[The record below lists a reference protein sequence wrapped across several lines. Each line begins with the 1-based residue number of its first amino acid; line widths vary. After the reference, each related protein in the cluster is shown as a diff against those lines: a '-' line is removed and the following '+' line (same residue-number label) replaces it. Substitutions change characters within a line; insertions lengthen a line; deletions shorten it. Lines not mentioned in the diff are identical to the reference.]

1 MQDKL
6 SLETLGQLDDG
17 TVGAVANAAI
27 AEALADCDDR
37 PFLEKGRKVTVEIV
51 INPVLDGSV
60 LKGVDVAV
68 GVKLT
73 KPPQAARE
81 QYLRTTVDTGSN
93 KLTAM
98 LADSYQDGLW
108 TGKKE
113 VS

>member
-60 LKGVDVAV
+60 LKGV
-68 GVKLT
+68 GRSGRCE
-73 KPPQAARE
+73 AR
-81 QYLRTTVDTGSN
+81 Q
-93 KLTAM
+93 TA
-98 LADSYQDGLW
+98 SGC
-108 TGKKE
+108 T
-113 VS
+113 